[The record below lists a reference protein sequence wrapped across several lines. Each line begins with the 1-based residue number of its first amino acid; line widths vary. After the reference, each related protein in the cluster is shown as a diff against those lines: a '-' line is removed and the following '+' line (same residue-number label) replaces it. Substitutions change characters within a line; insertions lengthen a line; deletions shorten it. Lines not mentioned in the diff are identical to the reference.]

1 MRKKKWSQRDLQPV
15 VAGLRGEVRFGAS
28 LKEYT
33 SFHIGGPAD
42 VLVQPRDL
50 EDLCRL
56 VRQARQARAP
66 LFVLGGTNVLVRD
79 GGIRG
84 VVVSLGHLTRV
95 QEEPNA
101 VLYSEAGIGMPK
113 LMQVASKRGL
123 SGLEWAAGIPG
134 TLGGCI
140 VMNAGTKL
148 GEMSGSV
155 KAVRMVSP
163 EGEVHDYLK
172 DELSFRYRRS
182 TLPEGIVAG
191 AWLQLKSD
199 SPDRIAQT
207 VKDYL
212 RYRKETQPLS
222 EPNAGCVFKNPA
234 GQTAGGLVEQ
244 AGLKGRRVGD
254 AEVSSKHANFIVN
267 RGAATAR
274 DVATLIA
281 AVKRTVRARTGQALE
296 LEVKI
301 VGEA

>member
-1 MRKKKWSQRDLQPV
+1 MRKRWSQRELQPV
-15 VAGLRGEVRFGAS
+15 VAGLRGDVRFAAP
-28 LKEYT
+28 LKDYT
-33 SFHIGGPAD
+33 SFRIGGPAD
-42 VLVQPRDL
+42 VLAQPLDL
-50 EDLCRL
+50 DDLCRL
-56 VRQARQARAP
+56 VRQARRARAP

-84 VVVSLGHLTRV
+84 VVVSLAHLTRV
-95 QEEPNA
+95 QQEPNA

-113 LMQVASKRGL
+113 LMQAASKRGL

-148 GEMSGSV
+148 GEMSEAV

-163 EGEVHDYLK
+163 EGEVRDYPRDQLA
-172 DELSFRYRRS
+172 FRYRRS
-182 TLPEGIVAG
+182 TLPKGIVAG
-191 AWLQLKSD
+191 AWLQLKTG

-212 RYRKETQPLS
+212 RYRKDTQPLN
-222 EPNAGCVFKNPA
+222 EPNAGCVFKNPT
-234 GQTAGGLVEQ
+234 GRTAGGLIEQ

-254 AEVSSKHANFIVN
+254 AEVSTRHANFIVN
-267 RGAATAR
+267 RGKATAK
-274 DVATLIA
+274 DVTTLIA
-281 AVKRTVRARTGQALE
+281 ALKRTVKARTGQALE